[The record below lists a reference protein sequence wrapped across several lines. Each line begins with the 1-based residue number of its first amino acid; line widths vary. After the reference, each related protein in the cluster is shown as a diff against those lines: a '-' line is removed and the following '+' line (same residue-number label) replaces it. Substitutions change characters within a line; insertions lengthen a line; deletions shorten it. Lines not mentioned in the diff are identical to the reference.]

1 MSFQPN
7 PNNSLNEEQIMRIA
21 LKVDVC
27 SRQGAEQGV
36 HNLLA
41 LFEQYDVKASFFFST
56 CLESN
61 SSGIL
66 HALSRAKG
74 VFGKTSRSHETTPTP
89 ALSKAV
95 LAVLEAGHDAGVKA
109 HDPGDWIKHAAFAGE
124 DWTRLQLALAIDSM
138 QQIMGQAPLMFGAA
152 GWQVNSH
159 LLVREEKLGFSFA
172 SDTRGK
178 YPFYPVLQN
187 VHSNC
192 PQIPTTLPT
201 LAEMLGRAGID
212 TDNVHEYLYSESR
225 YVLPFGH
232 VYSIQAD
239 MEGIEHLDIMEKLLV
254 MWKGQE
260 GDVRSLSHIYQEL
273 DLKTLPSHQIG
284 WADMEGGTGHI
295 AMQSVQVNA

>member
-1 MSFQPN
+1 
-7 PNNSLNEEQIMRIA
+7 MRIA

-27 SRQGAEQGV
+27 SLPGAEQGV
-36 HNLLA
+36 PNLLA
-41 LFEQYDVKASFFFST
+41 LLKQYDVKASFFFST
-56 CLESN
+56 CLEST
-61 SSGIL
+61 SSGIIQ
-66 HALSRAKG
+66 ALSRARS
-74 VFGKTSRSHETTPTP
+74 VFGKHSRSNETTPTP
-89 ALSKAV
+89 ALSEAV

-109 HDPGDWIKHAAFAGE
+109 HDPGDWIKHAAFANE

-138 QQIMGQAPLMFGAA
+138 QQILGQAPLMFGAA
-152 GWQVNSH
+152 GWQVNTH
-159 LLVREEKLGFSFA
+159 LLAREEKLGFSFA

-187 VHSNC
+187 IRSGC

-212 TDNVHEYLYSESR
+212 TGNVHEYLYSESR

-239 MEGIEHLDIMEKLLV
+239 MEGLEHLDILEKLLV

-260 GDVRSLSHIYQEL
+260 GDIRSLSKIYQEL
-273 DLKTLPSHQIG
+273 DLKTLPTHHIG
-284 WADMEGGTGHI
+284 WAEMEGGHAHI
-295 AMQSVQVNA
+295 AMQSVQVSE